1 MIAGLHFASSQFLL
15 LPVKSTY
22 FHLFHKNL
30 IHLLQMSKPLQ
41 LSIWSNT
48 SSQRGN
54 FSCPMFRF
62 GLKIT
67 LVLFY
72 REVRLTIPEAEKND
86 FKAVCSKLMS
96 RYPDELAEGSLSQSE
111 FKKIQVKHFNLWSE
125 KAYVKKLPV
134 RYIGLQV
141 HTCLLV

>member
-1 MIAGLHFASSQFLL
+1 
-15 LPVKSTY
+15 
-22 FHLFHKNL
+22 
-30 IHLLQMSKPLQ
+30 MSKPLQ

-96 RYPDELAEGSLSQSE
+96 RYPDELAEGSLSQSD
-111 FKKIQVKHFNLWSE
+111 FKRS
-125 KAYVKKLPV
+125 KLSTLTCGV
-134 RYIGLQV
+134 RRPMSKNFLSAI
-141 HTCLLV
+141 

>member
-1 MIAGLHFASSQFLL
+1 
-15 LPVKSTY
+15 
-22 FHLFHKNL
+22 
-30 IHLLQMSKPLQ
+30 MSKPLQ

-72 REVRLTIPEAEKND
+72 FYREVRLTIPEAEQND
-86 FKAVCSKLMS
+86 FKAVCS
-96 RYPDELAEGSLSQSE
+96 
-111 FKKIQVKHFNLWSE
+111 
-125 KAYVKKLPV
+125 
-134 RYIGLQV
+134 
-141 HTCLLV
+141 